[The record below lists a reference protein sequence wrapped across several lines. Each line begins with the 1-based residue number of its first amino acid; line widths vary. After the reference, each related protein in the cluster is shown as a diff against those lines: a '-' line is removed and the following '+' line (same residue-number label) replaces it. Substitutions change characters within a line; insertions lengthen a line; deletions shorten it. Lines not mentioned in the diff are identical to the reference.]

1 MASFG
6 AGATMLVA
14 FFLLVRLALPHAD
27 GSPALIARN
36 EHVTSAFAVLLVGL
50 LLGGIALIFSAL
62 VG

>member
-6 AGATMLVA
+6 AGAAMLVA

-27 GSPALIARN
+27 GSPSLVARN
-36 EHVTSAFAVLLVGL
+36 EHVTSAFVVPLVGL
-50 LLGGIALIFSAL
+50 LLGGIALIFTAV

>member
-14 FFLLVRLALPHAD
+14 FWLALPHAD
-27 GSPALIARN
+27 GSPSLVARN
-36 EHVTSAFAVLLVGL
+36 EHVTSAFVVPLVGL
-50 LLGGIALIFSAL
+50 LLGGIALIFTAV